1 MPTFHSKEIIDEL
14 IKNNGC
20 YETDPPCYNIFEYI
34 HDTGQT
40 LWAVD
45 YDTHEEER
53 LFSSPYVISYKRIW
67 SWFDKKLETGNV
79 F

>member
-1 MPTFHSKEIIDEL
+1 MPTFHNKEIIDEL
-14 IKNNGC
+14 ISGNGV
-20 YETDPPCYNIFEYI
+20 YPGYPPCYNIFEYI

-53 LFSSPYVISYKRIW
+53 LCDSPYVISYKRIW
-67 SWFDKKLETGNV
+67 SWFEKKQTTENV